1 MYNCHI
7 LLLFYT
13 AEANPH
19 ESTIRAMYK
28 TVLDHSRGWINATTT
43 HLICRINSEAETI
56 ILQNGIKHAEEL
68 LIYKLND
75 MDKSLWTTITI
86 YLSNSP
92 CSSKQHGC
100 SGELI
105 KFLNEHTQVI
115 LILYV
120 ANLYN
125 IRRVSC
131 KSERHYTGVALDTHK
146 ANFTGLKDLME
157 HNRCV
162 VSAFS
167 FAVWSEL
174 LSIVSASDLFKSQ
187 LLDEYNRILPGNDR
201 SRETEDCRIR
211 SDLMYIKYI
220 PFVIQQY
227 F

>member
-7 LLLFYT
+7 FFFYT
-13 AEANPH
+13 AEEYPH
-19 ESTIRAMYK
+19 ESTIRAMYE
-28 TVLDHSRGWINATTT
+28 TVLDHIGGWDKATPTL
-43 HLICRINSEAETI
+43 LICRINSEAETI
-56 ILQNGIKHAEEL
+56 ILQSKKKHVEEL
-68 LIYKLND
+68 LIYELND
-75 MDKSLWTTITI
+75 RDTSLLTTITI

-92 CSSKQHGC
+92 CSSKKHDC

-105 KFLNEHTQVI
+105 NFLNENTQVI

-131 KSERHYTGVALDTHK
+131 KGERHYTWVTPDTHK
-146 ANFTGLKDLME
+146 ANFIGLKELME

-174 LSIVSASDLFKSQ
+174 LSIVPVSDPFRSQ
-187 LLDEYNRILPGNDR
+187 LLDEYKRKVPGNDR

-211 SDLMYIKYI
+211 SDLMSIRYI
-220 PFVIQQY
+220 PFVIQQRL
-227 F
+227 

>member
-1 MYNCHI
+1 MYD
-7 LLLFYT
+7 
-13 AEANPH
+13 
-19 ESTIRAMYK
+19 
-28 TVLDHSRGWINATTT
+28 TVLDHNHGWSKATTT
-43 HLICRINSEAETI
+43 YLICRINSEADPI
-56 ILQNGIKHAEEL
+56 ILKNGIKHAEEL
-68 LIYKLND
+68 LINELNG
-75 MDKSLWTTITI
+75 KNTSLLTTITL

-92 CSSKQHGC
+92 CSSKEHGC
-100 SGELI
+100 SGELV

-131 KSERHYTGVALDTHK
+131 KGERHYTWVTPDVHK

-167 FAVWSEL
+167 FAAWSEL
-174 LSIVSASDLFKSQ
+174 LSIVPVSDSFRSQ
-187 LLDEYNRILPGNDR
+187 LLDEYKRIVPRNDR

-211 SDLMYIKYI
+211 SDLMCIRYI
-220 PFVIQQY
+220 PFVIQQQ

>member
-1 MYNCHI
+1 MYD
-7 LLLFYT
+7 
-13 AEANPH
+13 
-19 ESTIRAMYK
+19 
-28 TVLDHSRGWINATTT
+28 TVLNHSNGSGWSNATTT
-43 HLICRINSEAETI
+43 HLICRINSESDPI
-56 ILQNGIKHAEEL
+56 ILTNGIKHAEEL
-68 LIYKLND
+68 LIYELN
-75 MDKSLWTTITI
+75 KRNTPLLTTITI

-92 CSSKQHGC
+92 CSSDKHGC

-105 KFLNEHTQVI
+105 KFLNENIQVI

-131 KSERHYTGVALDTHK
+131 KGEWHYTGVTQDVHK

-167 FAVWSEL
+167 FAAWSEL
-174 LSIVSASDLFKSQ
+174 LNIVPVSDSFKSQ
-187 LLDEYNRILPGNDR
+187 LLDGYTIIGRGNDR

-211 SDLMYIKYI
+211 SDLMCIRYI
-220 PFVIQQY
+220 PFVIQQK